1 MMRMN
6 DAKVEQIIGEML
18 RVGVLLAA
26 FVVLIGGVMYL
37 HSAAHQPRDF
47 TAFHGVPDALKSIP
61 GVLHGTGALDAQ
73 AIIQLGLLLLIAT
86 PIARVLFS
94 VGAFALERD
103 WLYVGLTLVVLG
115 VLLFSL
121 MQSS

>member
-1 MMRMN
+1 MRMN
-6 DAKVEQIIGEML
+6 DQNAEQIIGQLL
-18 RVGVLLAA
+18 RAGVLLSA

-37 HSAAHQPRDF
+37 HQAGHGHTDYG
-47 TAFHGVPDALKSIP
+47 TFHGVAQPLKTIA
-61 GVLHGTGALDAQ
+61 GVVRGVGALDPS

-94 VGAFALERD
+94 IAAFALEHD
-103 WLYVGLTLVVLG
+103 WLYVGLTIVVLG

-121 MQSS
+121 LQST

>member
-1 MMRMN
+1 MQI
-6 DAKVEQIIGEML
+6 DDVKVEQIIGQLL
-18 RVGVLLAA
+18 RAGVLLAA
-26 FVVLIGGVMYL
+26 AVVLLGGVLYL
-37 HSAAHQPRDF
+37 RQSASA
-47 TAFHGVPDALKSIP
+47 TASYQTFHGVPAGLKTIE
-61 GVLHGTGALDAQ
+61 GVVHGGFTGEPQ

-115 VLLFSL
+115 VLVFSL